1 MTAADFKRPPVAA
14 CGGMAMRIVWTAL
27 IAAALSGPAAAHTSY
42 LLPNYFSLT
51 DGKMITLEGGFAEK
65 FFSSDV
71 ALTAQDF
78 HFYHPDGRRDSFKK
92 IVSFDQITILESEI
106 PEPGTYLFTS
116 GERLG
121 RISTIAKVKGEWVS
135 LNPDD
140 PNAKVPADA
149 TETAKLQTATVTDV
163 YVTKGAPSNR
173 VLGLPPQGRL
183 AITPVTHP
191 NAIFLDEGFDLS
203 VSYGGKPLTNFETTL
218 YRQGG
223 GYDEKSFAQLNKTDA
238 RGRLKLKFDQ
248 PRVYLI
254 MARHRGEAPTGAATP
269 WRSYTT
275 SLTFEVTR

>member
-1 MTAADFKRPPVAA
+1 
-14 CGGMAMRIVWTAL
+14 MRIVWAIL
-27 IAAALSGPAAAHTSY
+27 MAAALTGPAAAHTSY

-65 FFSSDV
+65 FFNSDV

-106 PEPGTYLFTS
+106 PEAGTYLFTS

-135 LNPDD
+135 VNPDD
-140 PNAKVPADA
+140 PKAQVPADA

-163 YVTKGAPSNR
+163 YVTKGAPSNK
-173 VLGLPPQGRL
+173 VLSLPPQGRL
-183 AITPVTHP
+183 AITPITHP
-191 NAIFLDEGFDLS
+191 NAIFMDDGFDLS
-203 VSYGGKPLTNFETTL
+203 VSYGGKPLANFETTL

-223 GYDEKSFAQLNKTDA
+223 GYDEKSFAQVNKTDA

-248 PRVYLI
+248 PGIYLI
-254 MARHRGEAPTGAATP
+254 MARHRGEAPAGAATP
-269 WRSYTT
+269 WRSYTA